1 MKKVFKFDELGCAN
15 CGDKMEDAISKLEGV
30 TSAKVNFMAQKLTIE
45 ADDARFNAIMDEAQK
60 ICHRIEPDCD
70 IVR

>member
-1 MKKVFKFDELGCAN
+1 
-15 CGDKMEDAISKLEGV
+15 
-30 TSAKVNFMAQKLTIE
+30 MAQKLTIE
-45 ADDARFNAIMDEAQK
+45 ADDARFDAIMDEAQK

>member
-15 CGDKMEDAISKLEGV
+15 CGAKMEDAISKLDGV
-30 TSAKVNFMAQKLTIE
+30 NSVKVNFRAQKLTID
-45 ADDARFNAIMDEAQK
+45 ADAARFDAIMDEAQK
-60 ICHRIEPDCD
+60 ICHKIEPDCN

>member
-15 CGDKMEDAISKLEGV
+15 CSAKMEDAISKLEGV

-45 ADDARFNAIMDEAQK
+45 ADDARFDAIMDEAQK